1 MPYAIL
7 VIRRFSLLSLPC
19 FRRIS
24 MKKIAWLL
32 VAVMLLTCLI
42 SCNNQARSEVE
53 KAFTTVSV
61 SGGVKIVHYTGNYS
75 TLEIPSTIGGKT
87 VVEIGDDVFA
97 KSYLLTEVV
106 IPDTVKV
113 IGARAFQGCLALERI
128 VIPDSVIEIGEYAF
142 FGCWAAKTLEIGAKL
157 NKMGDQAI
165 QYCKSLE
172 KIIVSE
178 ENDTYKAS
186 DDGVLFTADYKTL
199 LCYPAS
205 APTTSYTI
213 PNNCVSI
220 ADYAFRNNNKLEK
233 LTVGAHVTE
242 IGDGAF
248 YACEKLKEVSLAAS
262 VEYLGYTTFA
272 DCAALEEI
280 VIPEGIKTIGYLIEQ
295 GECGSTFDGC
305 VSLRRVVL
313 PTSLT
318 NVYASSFLECA
329 ALAEVDYCGG
339 QSEWKNVIIG
349 QGNDALTSATI
360 RYDYTAE

>member
-1 MPYAIL
+1 
-7 VIRRFSLLSLPC
+7 
-19 FRRIS
+19 

-32 VAVMLLTCLI
+32 VAVMLLTCLA
-42 SCNNQARSEVE
+42 SCGNQTRNELE
-53 KAFTTVSV
+53 KAFTTVPV
-61 SGGVKIVHYTGNYS
+61 SGGVKIVHYSGNYS

-128 VIPDSVIEIGEYAF
+128 VIPDSVTEIGEYAF
-142 FGCWAAKTLEIGAKL
+142 FGCWAAKTLEIGKKL

-178 ENDTYKAS
+178 DNNSYKAS

-199 LCYPAS
+199 LCYPGS
-205 APTTSYTI
+205 APMTSYTI
-213 PNNCVSI
+213 PNNCTTI
-220 ADYAFRNNNKLEK
+220 DNYAFRNSSKLEK
-233 LTVGAHVTE
+233 LTIGAHVTE

-248 YACEKLKEVSLAAS
+248 YACASLKEVTLAAS

-272 DCAALEEI
+272 DCVALEEI
-280 VIPEGIKTIGYLIEQ
+280 TIPEGIETIGYLIEE

-313 PTSLT
+313 PASLT
-318 NVYASSFLECA
+318 NIYANSFLECE
-329 ALAEVDYCGG
+329 ALTEVAYCGS
-339 QSEWKNVIIG
+339 QSAWKNVIIG
-349 QGNDALTSATI
+349 QGNDTLTLASI
-360 RYDYTAE
+360 NYDHKAN

>member
-1 MPYAIL
+1 
-7 VIRRFSLLSLPC
+7 
-19 FRRIS
+19 

-32 VAVMLLTCLI
+32 VAVLLLTCLA
-42 SCNNQARSEVE
+42 SCKNQARSELE

-61 SGGVKIVHYTGNYS
+61 NGGVKIVHYSGNYS

-128 VIPDSVIEIGEYAF
+128 VIPDSVTEIGEYAF
-142 FGCWAAKTLEIGAKL
+142 FGCWAAKSLEIGENL

-172 KIIVSE
+172 KIVVSKD
-178 ENDTYKAS
+178 NNTYKTS

-199 LCYPAS
+199 LCYPGS
-205 APTTSYTI
+205 APMTSYTV
-213 PNNCVSI
+213 PNNCKNI
-220 ADYAFRNNNKLEK
+220 ADYAFRNSSKLEK
-233 LTVGAHVTE
+233 LTIGEQVTE

-248 YACEKLKEVSLAAS
+248 YACEKLKEVTFAAS
-262 VEYLGYTTFA
+262 VEYLGYSTFA
-272 DCAALEEI
+272 DCASLEEI
-280 VIPEGIKTIGYLIEQ
+280 IIPQGVKTIGYLIEQ

-313 PTSLT
+313 PASLT
-318 NVYASSFLECA
+318 NIYANSFLECA
-329 ALAEVDYCGG
+329 ALTEVDFCGS
-339 QSEWKNVIIG
+339 QSEWKNVIVG
-349 QGNDALTSATI
+349 QGNDTLTMATI
-360 RYDYTAE
+360 RYDYDVE